1 MIFEICQRNDVLS
14 HSPLSFH
21 GKSIQTYFDEIYN
34 EIAKTMREERSK
46 KFKRIDRNRRF
57 DKIYEL
63 CVKNELFRLFRL
75 HLKFVQSFS

>member
-1 MIFEICQRNDVLS
+1 
-14 HSPLSFH
+14 
-21 GKSIQTYFDEIYN
+21 
-34 EIAKTMREERSK
+34 MREKRSK
-46 KFKRIDRNRRF
+46 KFKKIDRNRRF